1 VIHFYYN
8 IDFQLSDES
17 NFSAWLTQVA
27 QSEGYDILEVT
38 YAFVS
43 DEELYELNHQFLDH
57 DTYTDVIGFDN
68 SVGKNLQGDIAI
80 SIDRV
85 RENAHIFKVSF
96 DQELLRV
103 MVHGLLH
110 FCGFSDKTATEKSIM
125 SQKEEEK
132 INMFH
137 VKQNSKSD
145 V

>member
-1 VIHFYYN
+1 MIHFYYN

-43 DEELYELNHQFLDH
+43 DEELYELNHQFLEH
-57 DTYTDVIGFDN
+57 DTYTDVIGLDN

-110 FCGFSDKTATEKSIM
+110 FCGFSDKTATKKIIM